1 MKTPGIES
9 ILVSVL
15 IVLITA
21 VLPLSGQDWQVQKI
35 EKLTDAG
42 DGRYFYPQFSPDGS
56 TIIFTK
62 EKYRGL
68 YSLDLQ
74 SRRLSVLTD
83 APGAGYQPAIRT
95 DGKKIYFRKQTVV
108 KRRIQSSLVE
118 LDTGTGLEI
127 DLVPAQ
133 HHVTPPQLINGQQLV
148 YRNAGGL
155 QSLDLQPSALKKSAG
170 LPAGSFVYTE
180 NRSIT
185 LYQNG
190 KKKGI
195 QPLGE
200 GHYIWASLSPDNQ
213 QIMFTLAGKGTYIS
227 TLEGKILHELGTARA
242 PRWSPDGQW
251 IVSMV
256 DKDDGYRY
264 TASEL
269 FITSLD
275 GSRKIQLTGGELIAM
290 FPAWSPDGRNITF
303 HSLAGEIY
311 LLHLQHVENV
321 KQ

>member
-42 DGRYFYPQFSPDGS
+42 SGSYFFPQFSPDGS
-56 TIIFTK
+56 FIVFTK

-68 YSLDLQ
+68 YAFDLQ
-74 SRRLSVLTD
+74 NRHLSVLSD
-83 APGAGYQPAIRT
+83 APGAGYQPVISA

-118 LDTGTGLEI
+118 LDMVSKSEI
-127 DLVPAQ
+127 NLVPPQ
-133 HHVTPPQLINGQQLV
+133 SHLTPPRLTYGQQLV
-148 YRNAGGL
+148 YRNATGL
-155 QSLDLQPSALKKSAG
+155 QQLDLQPAALKKSTVSG
-170 LPAGSFVYTE
+170 DPVVYAE
-180 NRSIT
+180 NRSMI
-185 LYQNG
+185 LCQHG
-190 KKKGI
+190 GSRVL

-200 GHYIWASLSPDNQ
+200 GHYIWASISPDKQ
-213 QIMFTLAGKGTYIS
+213 QILFTLAGKGTYVS
-227 TLEGKILHELGTARA
+227 TLEGKILYELGNAHA
-242 PRWSPDGQW
+242 AQWSPDGQW
-251 IVSMV
+251 VVFMV
-256 DKDDGYRY
+256 DEDDGYQY
-264 TASEL
+264 TASKL

-275 GSRKIQLTGGELIAM
+275 GRKKIQLTGRELVAM

-311 LLHLQHVENV
+311 LLHLLNAEDV